1 MTPNAVL
8 ERLRELVLGNL
19 AYKLLAGAF
28 AMMMWIWVQSEQVV
42 EERTRVRLDWK
53 FPEGLT
59 PVEPPLETAT
69 VTVEG
74 VQAFVRAVRQRE
86 LAIPVDLSRAKE
98 GPVELDLS
106 ERSIAGLPG
115 HIRVVSVSPAT
126 LQLRLDRI
134 QKRRVPV
141 AAATRGEPAEGWRV
155 AGVRVQPDR
164 VELRGPSTVL
174 RQLEEVQTDP
184 VDVAGLREDG
194 EFTVGLAVRQGQLAP
209 TSPVTFTVTVDLEP
223 VVKQRRFEDVPVL
236 VRTEGWVATAET
248 VGVTLQGPSATID
261 EIDPD
266 EVSVVVLVPDG
277 YAPEA
282 GLATRTRGAGPRYEV
297 VHPGGDPVEVVDVQ
311 PQKIPVIRP

>member
-19 AYKLLAGAF
+19 AYKVLAGAF

-59 PVEPPLETAT
+59 PVEPPLESAT

-74 VQAFVRAVRQRE
+74 VQAFVRAVRQRD
-86 LAIPVDLSRAKE
+86 LSIPVDLSRAKE
-98 GPVELDLS
+98 GQVELDLT
-106 ERSIAGLPG
+106 ERPIEGLPG
-115 HIRVVSVSPAT
+115 HLRVVAIAPAT

-164 VELRGPSTVL
+164 VELRGPSTIL

-184 VDVAGLREDG
+184 VDVGGLRDDG

-223 VVKQRRFEDVPVL
+223 VVRQRRVEDVPVI
-236 VRTEGWVATAET
+236 VRTEGWVATASR
-248 VGVTLQGPSATID
+248 VAVTLQGPATTI
-261 EIDPD
+261 EQLDPD
-266 EVSVVVLVPDG
+266 EVSVVVSVPDG

-282 GLATRTRGAGPRYEV
+282 GLATRGREGGPRFEV
-297 VHPGGDPVEVVDVQ
+297 LHAGGDQVEVVDVQ
-311 PQKIPVIRP
+311 PPKIPVMRE